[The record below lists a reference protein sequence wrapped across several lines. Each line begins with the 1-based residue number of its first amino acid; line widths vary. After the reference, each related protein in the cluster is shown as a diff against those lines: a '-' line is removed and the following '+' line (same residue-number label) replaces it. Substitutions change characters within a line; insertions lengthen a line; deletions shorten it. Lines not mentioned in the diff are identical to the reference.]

1 MTTTIDEV
9 LRCPDCLS
17 TLTADGEGARCA
29 GCGARFGRDL
39 GFWDLLGSKSDIN
52 ASELETQDRVSEHY
66 ENARYAHA
74 HSRLYHEHTLEL
86 LTTLVPPSGVV
97 LDDGCGNGLM
107 FDHFAA
113 PAARSSI
120 ERLYGIDL
128 SAGMLGFAKKRYD
141 AVDRPGAM
149 VRGDACRLPF
159 ADATFD
165 VVYARSML
173 HHLPDPKAGARE
185 IARVLKPGGKLVA
198 LDPNRTILSDLPRA
212 IARRGDH
219 FDDDH
224 KNFSLDELIAVL
236 GDELVLRRTEYMGYL
251 AYPLLGFPDLIDFG
265 RFLPIDRVAP
275 ALLRADD
282 ALARIPGVRRL
293 AWGVV
298 LVAERR
304 R

>member
-1 MTTTIDEV
+1 MIDAS

-17 TLTADGEGARCA
+17 TLALEGDAARCG
-29 GCGARFGRDL
+29 GCGARYASSAA
-39 GFWDLLGSKSDIN
+39 FWDLLGAKSEIN
-52 ASELETQDRVSEHY
+52 ATELETQDRVSEHY

-74 HSRLYHEHTLEL
+74 HSRLYHEHTLDL
-86 LTTLVPPSGVV
+86 LTRLVPPEGVV

-107 FDHFAA
+107 FDHFASA
-113 PAARSSI
+113 DRAARMD
-120 ERLYGIDL
+120 RLYGIDL
-128 SAGMLGFAKKRYD
+128 SAGMLGYAKKRFD
-141 AVDRPGAM
+141 AVGKPGAM

-185 IARVLKPGGKLVA
+185 IARVLRPGGRLVA

-224 KNFSLDELIAVL
+224 KNFALSELVALL
-236 GDELVLRRTEYMGYL
+236 GDDLVLERTEFMGYL
-251 AYPLLGFPDLIDFG
+251 AYPLLGFPDLIDFS
-265 RFLPIDRVAP
+265 RFLPIDAAAR

-282 ALARIPGVRRL
+282 FLARVPGVRRL

-298 LVAERR
+298 LVARR
-304 R
+304 RG

>member
-1 MTTTIDEV
+1 MTTPVDAA

-17 TLTADGEGARCA
+17 ELRGDGETARCA
-29 GCGARFGRDL
+29 SCGASYVAHDGV
-39 GFWDLLGSKSDIN
+39 WDLLGSKSEIN

-66 ENARYAHA
+66 ENARYARPYSLA
-74 HSRLYHEHTLEL
+74 YHEHTLER
-86 LTTLVPPSGVV
+86 LTRLAPAQGVV

-107 FDHFAA
+107 FDHFARG
-113 PAARSSI
+113 ARGASV

-128 SAGMLGFAKKRYD
+128 SAGMLGYARRRFD
-141 AVDRPGAM
+141 AVGKPGAL

-159 ADATFD
+159 ADGTFD

-173 HHLPDPKAGARE
+173 HHLPDPNAGARE
-185 IARVLKPGGKLVA
+185 IARVLRPGGTLVA

-224 KNFSLDELIAVL
+224 KNFKLA
-236 GDELVLRRTEYMGYL
+236 ELVALLGAELELVRTEFLGYV

-265 RFLPIDRVAP
+265 RALPLGAVTP
-275 ALLRADD
+275 ALLRVDD
-282 ALARIPGVRRL
+282 LLARIPGVRAL
-293 AWGVV
+293 GWGVV
-298 LVAERR
+298 LVAKRR
-304 R
+304 

>member
-1 MTTTIDEV
+1 MIDAS

-17 TLTADGEGARCA
+17 TLELEGDAARCG
-29 GCGARFGRDL
+29 GCGARYASTG
-39 GFWDLLGSKSDIN
+39 GFLDLLGAKSEIN
-52 ASELETQDRVSEHY
+52 ATELETQDRVSEHY

-74 HSRLYHEHTLEL
+74 HSRLYHEHTLDL
-86 LTTLVPPSGVV
+86 LTRLVPPEGVV

-107 FDHFAA
+107 FDHFASGDR
-113 PAARSSI
+113 AARMD
-120 ERLYGIDL
+120 RLYGIDL
-128 SAGMLGFAKKRYD
+128 SAGMLGYAKKRFD
-141 AVDRPGAM
+141 TVGKPGAM

-185 IARVLKPGGKLVA
+185 IARVLKPGGRLVA

-224 KNFSLDELIAVL
+224 KNFALSELVALL
-236 GDELVLRRTEYMGYL
+236 GDDLVLERTEFMGYL
-251 AYPLLGFPDLIDFG
+251 AYPLLGFPDLIDFS
-265 RFLPIDRVAP
+265 RFLPIDAAAR

-282 ALARIPGVRRL
+282 FLARVPGVRRL

-298 LVAERR
+298 LVARR
-304 R
+304 RG

>member
-1 MTTTIDEV
+1 MIDAS

-17 TLTADGEGARCA
+17 TLALAGDDARCD
-29 GCGARFGRDL
+29 GCGARYARVD
-39 GFWDLLGSKSDIN
+39 GFWDLLGARSEIN
-52 ASELETQDRVSEHY
+52 ATELETQDRVSEHY

-74 HSRLYHEHTLEL
+74 HSRLYHEHTLDL
-86 LTTLVPPSGVV
+86 LTQLVPPTGVV

-107 FDHFAA
+107 FDHFTSGDR
-113 PAARSSI
+113 ARGI

-128 SAGMLGFAKKRYD
+128 SAGMLGYAKKRYA
-141 AVDRPGAM
+141 AVGKPGAM

-159 ADATFD
+159 ADRTFD

-173 HHLPDPKAGARE
+173 HHLPDPKAGALE
-185 IARVLKPGGKLVA
+185 IARVLKPGGRLVA
-198 LDPNRTILSDLPRA
+198 LDPNRTLLSDLPRA

-224 KNFSLDELIAVL
+224 KNFALSELVALL
-236 GDELVLRRTEYMGYL
+236 GDDLVLERTEFMGYL
-251 AYPLLGFPDLIDFG
+251 AYPLLGFPDLIDFS
-265 RFLPIDRVAP
+265 RFLPIDLAAR

-282 ALARIPGVRRL
+282 VLARVPGVRRL

-298 LVAERR
+298 LVAQRR
-304 R
+304 G